1 MLMISTELALQG
13 SLVHAV
19 KAGTWRLARWV
30 VLCHNTSTG
39 RLLQGPPGAGTIS
52 TEQKLTNLDQSKE
65 DPRDT
70 HQHHCF
76 VVCKVHLNLI
86 NPSLT

>member
-19 KAGTWRLARWV
+19 KAGTWRWARWV

-39 RLLQGPPGAGTIS
+39 RLLQGPLELA
-52 TEQKLTNLDQSKE
+52 Q
-65 DPRDT
+65 
-70 HQHHCF
+70 
-76 VVCKVHLNLI
+76 
-86 NPSLT
+86 